1 MRGVTIKMDDK
12 IKVKK
17 EMLEFIKPQ
26 KIYIP
31 LENKS
36 GIKYKKLVNVGD
48 YVFKGQVVAMNESI
62 DFPIHS
68 SVSGY
73 VVENES
79 NELNTGKKVE
89 CIAIEND
96 FKEKYQEKLGSI
108 KEISN
113 YSKEE
118 FIELLKTSEITGLGG
133 SDFPTFLKYN
143 TDSKINYLLVNGVE
157 CEPYISCDKVVMSKY
172 MEKILEAVDAIL
184 EIMKI
189 KKAYI
194 VVKSSNIESQK
205 VINKY
210 INTYPN
216 IKLALMPDMY
226 PAGWERN
233 VVEVVLHKK
242 YDKYPVEVGAIVSNV
257 STIYAIYEML
267 KYNTPLTE
275 RIITITGTGI
285 RKPSNIKVKIG
296 TKLSEIIENIE
307 GYKDIKKPIFIAGG
321 PMMGSSLPSD
331 NLIVTRDLNCVLVI
345 DDIELTN
352 YPCIK
357 CGKCTNVCPVHL
369 LPVMIMNNIGNEKKL
384 KELMPQRCIECGLC
398 SYICPSKIEVR
409 EYVRIAKGRVNKQ

>member
-36 GIKYKKLVNVGD
+36 GIKYKKLVNDGD
-48 YVFKGQVVAMNESI
+48 YVFKGQVVAINESI

-96 FKEKYQEKLGSI
+96 FKEKYKDKLGSI

-157 CEPYISCDKVVMSKY
+157 C
-172 MEKILEAVDAIL
+172 
-184 EIMKI
+184 
-189 KKAYI
+189 
-194 VVKSSNIESQK
+194 
-205 VINKY
+205 
-210 INTYPN
+210 
-216 IKLALMPDMY
+216 
-226 PAGWERN
+226 
-233 VVEVVLHKK
+233 
-242 YDKYPVEVGAIVSNV
+242 VS
-257 STIYAIYEML
+257 L
-267 KYNTPLTE
+267 
-275 RIITITGTGI
+275 
-285 RKPSNIKVKIG
+285 
-296 TKLSEIIENIE
+296 
-307 GYKDIKKPIFIAGG
+307 
-321 PMMGSSLPSD
+321 
-331 NLIVTRDLNCVLVI
+331 
-345 DDIELTN
+345 
-352 YPCIK
+352 
-357 CGKCTNVCPVHL
+357 
-369 LPVMIMNNIGNEKKL
+369 
-384 KELMPQRCIECGLC
+384 
-398 SYICPSKIEVR
+398 
-409 EYVRIAKGRVNKQ
+409 

>member
-48 YVFKGQVVAMNESI
+48 YVFKGQVVAINESI

-89 CIAIEND
+89 CIVIEND
-96 FKEKYQEKLGSI
+96 FKEKYKDKLGSI

-384 KELMPQRCIECGLC
+384 KELMPQKCIECGLC

-409 EYVRIAKGRVNKQ
+409 EYVRIAKGRVNK

>member
-48 YVFKGQVVAMNESI
+48 YVFKGQVVAINESI

-96 FKEKYQEKLGSI
+96 FKEKYKDKLGSI

-242 YDKYPVEVGAIVSNV
+242 YDKYPIEVGAIVSNV

-331 NLIVTRDLNCVLVI
+331 NLIVTKDLNCVLVI

-384 KELMPQRCIECGLC
+384 KELMPQKCIECGLC

-409 EYVRIAKGRVNKQ
+409 EYVRIAKGRVNK